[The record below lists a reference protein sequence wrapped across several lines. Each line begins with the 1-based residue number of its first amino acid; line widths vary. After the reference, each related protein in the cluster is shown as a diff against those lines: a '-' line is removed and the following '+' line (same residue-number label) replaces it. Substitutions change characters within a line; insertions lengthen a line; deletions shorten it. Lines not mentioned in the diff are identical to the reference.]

1 MRRITLLMWVVFL
14 LPFLSE
20 GQEIT
25 YKISSKKNTSPS
37 VVISNNT
44 GKVTDVAFLLKDY
57 FFLSD
62 SLLVEY
68 INNLEVPEP
77 LNRDYR
83 KAWFFMVNYTW
94 SARVPLAKR
103 SQMNDGLAFIN
114 SLGWG
119 FCGIKSQM
127 LAWIWEKMGYDSRVW
142 DLNGHIVP
150 ELFVDGHWEV
160 WDPTYHVF
168 YPGNGGIPLGV
179 DSLAAFPEMVFQ
191 PNDPF
196 GLEKNFWMKMMGY
209 TRNLAEMYATK
220 SDNIMLEME
229 IIWPE
234 GSQSQVFALP
244 PQARMIMPVYSGI
257 PLWSDFHGEPQRLY
271 DYAECAVYIH
281 SGFTGTVQL
290 PLVLHAISSDG
301 ATVVLS
307 GNPIVFNGQHRC
319 EVQAGYQG
327 QTSIDIIENKS
338 GLWLYYLVNPQLI
351 NRKPGMESISLGR
364 IAEGITVESATLS
377 ARNRVNVILLSDFQ
391 SGFHLHKFGKAF
403 FRWVSAKN

>member
-1 MRRITLLMWVVFL
+1 MRRITLLFL
-14 LPFLSE
+14 IVLFLPFLSE
-20 GQEIT
+20 GQGIT
-25 YKISSKKNTSPS
+25 YKIAEQKKTNSS
-37 VVISNNT
+37 VIISNHSE
-44 GKVTDVAFLLKDY
+44 KATDVAYLLKDF

-68 INNLEVPEP
+68 VNNLEVPEA

-83 KAWFFMVNYTW
+83 KAWFFMVHYTW
-94 SARVPLAKR
+94 AARVPLAKR
-103 SQMNDGLAFIN
+103 NQMNDGLAFIN

-119 FCGIKSQM
+119 FCGVKSQM
-127 LAWIWEKMGYDSRVW
+127 LAWIWGKMGYESRVW

-179 DSLAAFPEMVFQ
+179 DSLAAFPEMIYQ
-191 PNDPF
+191 PNDPL

-209 TRNLAEMYATK
+209 TRNLAEMYSTT
-220 SDNIMLEME
+220 SDNTLLEKE
-229 IIWPE
+229 IFLPE

-244 PQARMIMPVYSGI
+244 PQSKMIVPVYSGI
-257 PLWSDFHGEPQRLY
+257 PLWSDFHGEPKRLY
-271 DYAECAVYIH
+271 DYAECAVYID

-290 PLVLHAISSDG
+290 PLVLHAISSTG
-301 ATVVLS
+301 ASVVLA
-307 GNPIVFNGQHRC
+307 GKPIVFNGQHRC
-319 EVQAGYQG
+319 EIQVGYQR

-351 NRKPGMESISLGR
+351 NRRPGMERISSGKTV
-364 IAEGITVESATLS
+364 EGIVVGNATLS
-377 ARNRVNVILLSDFQ
+377 TRNRVNVILLSDFL
-391 SGFHLHKFGKAF
+391 SGLHLHKFSKAF
-403 FRWVSAKN
+403 FRWASAKN